1 MIEALD
7 IRVRG
12 IVQGVG
18 FRPFVYRLAR
28 RYIITGWVL
37 NDLDG
42 VFIHAEGE
50 GQLLDEFVTE
60 LHMDP
65 PAAAVVR
72 EVELKEVPL
81 QDCTAFEIRES
92 QAHDAEEGTL
102 VSADLGIC
110 DDCLRELFDPSDR
123 RHRYP
128 FINCTNCGPRF
139 TIIDELPYDRPAT
152 SMAPFKMCGA
162 CAREYADPSDRRFHA
177 QPDACSVCGPQ
188 VSWKVLGTLGPDGAC
203 RAPGPVASPDPD
215 DAPLG
220 APVEGAVREVLP
232 VASGP
237 DEARGRQERS
247 DAVFAAAVSLL
258 ARGGIVAVKGL
269 GGFHLAC
276 DAGNVAA
283 IAELR
288 RRKRRD
294 GKALAVMMADVDA
307 VRGVCMVSP
316 AEAKLLESAA
326 RPIVL
331 LKKRADASLAPG
343 LADALPELGVM
354 LPATP
359 VQALLIHDF
368 HEVTGENM
376 LVMTSGNVH
385 DEPIVVDN
393 GEACA
398 KLAGIADAVLGND
411 RPILARYD
419 DSVVRVLDLGGAD
432 AHGEPNL
439 AVQFIRRARG
449 YAPVPIALT
458 DGKRPAG
465 QANSAGAPGELL
477 PATAGGHPAGAPV
490 GFAVAGAPTKAPT
503 VFAAGSEQKNTFTY
517 ARDGQAYVSQHI
529 GDMEDADVY
538 DAWLESK
545 ARFEKLFDLAPDVLA
560 CDMHPEYLASKW
572 AREQALRD
580 GLPLVEVQHHHA
592 HIASVLGEH
601 GLYGPAI
608 GVAFDGTGFGADG
621 AIWGGE
627 VLLANQ
633 ADYERFA
640 NFTYLP
646 MPGGA
651 ACVKHP
657 LRMAY
662 GMLWAFDLLDHPGAQ
677 TALDALGGQA
687 GVCEQMIESGLNTP
701 HTSSVGRL
709 FDAVSALLGVCVEPT
724 YEGEPA
730 ILLDAARAAASHAPA
745 SATASPGSDRQVV
758 ERYAI
763 AITKNAATGAS
774 TAHDTSVVLL
784 DAEPTVRA
792 ALDDLVAGVA
802 VGEIA
807 QRFHDALVE
816 AIVQVAELARA
827 MYGIR
832 LVALSGGC
840 FMNRYLVEQ
849 STVRL
854 GQAGFTVA
862 LNASL
867 PPNDGCVSYGQAV
880 IASQSR
886 T

>member
-50 GQLLDEFVTE
+50 GKLLDEFVTE
-60 LHMDP
+60 LHMNP
-65 PAAAVVR
+65 PTAAVVR

-81 QDCTAFEIRES
+81 QDCVAFEIRES
-92 QAHDAEEGTL
+92 QVEDANEGTL
-102 VSADLGIC
+102 VSADLGMC
-110 DDCLRELFDPSDR
+110 DDCARELFDPADR
-123 RHRYP
+123 RYRYP

-139 TIIDELPYDRPAT
+139 TIIDSLPYDRPAT
-152 SMAPFKMCGA
+152 SMRAFAMCDE
-162 CAREYADPSDRRFHA
+162 CAREYDDPADRRFHA
-177 QPDACSVCGPQ
+177 QPDACFVCGPS
-188 VSWKVLGTLGPDGAC
+188 VSWIPLSAASRPSAELEAREQSDSVLGSA
-203 RAPGPVASPDPD
+203 
-215 DAPLG
+215 
-220 APVEGAVREVLP
+220 VE
-232 VASGP
+232 
-237 DEARGRQERS
+237 
-247 DAVFAAAVSLL
+247 LL
-258 ARGGIVAVKGL
+258 ALGGIVAVKGL
-269 GGFHLAC
+269 GGFHLVC
-276 DAGNVAA
+276 DASNPVA

-294 GKALAVMMADVDA
+294 GKALAVMVADVA
-307 VRGVCMVSP
+307 AAIKVCKVSP
-316 AEAKLLESAA
+316 EEAALLESAA

-331 LKKRADASLAPG
+331 LRKRSNAAITPG
-343 LADALPELGVM
+343 LADGLPELGVM

-359 VQALLIHDF
+359 VQALLMRDF
-368 HEVTGENM
+368 YEATGGNM

-385 DEPIVVDN
+385 DEPIVIDDA
-393 GEACA
+393 EACA
-398 KLAGIADAVLGND
+398 KLAGIADAVLGNNRD
-411 RPILARYD
+411 ILSRYD
-419 DSVVRVLDLGGAD
+419 DSVVRAVNLGGVNE
-432 AHGEPNL
+432 HGEPNV

-449 YAPVPIALT
+449 YAPVPI
-458 DGKRPAG
+458 
-465 QANSAGAPGELL
+465 GAPEG
-477 PATAGGHPAGAPV
+477 
-490 GFAVAGAPTKAPT
+490 VAT

-517 ARDGQAYVSQHI
+517 TRDGQAYLSQHI

-545 ARFEKLFDLAPDVLA
+545 ARFEKLFDLSAQVLA

-572 AREQALRD
+572 ARDEAPRT

-601 GLYGPAI
+601 GLEGPAI
-608 GVAFDGTGFGADG
+608 GFAFDGTGYGADG

-651 ACVKHP
+651 AAVKHP

-662 GMLWAFDLLDHPGAQ
+662 GMLWAFDLLDHPGACSLLE
-677 TALDALGGQA
+677 TLGDQA
-687 GVCEQMIESGLNTP
+687 AVFERMIEGGLNTP

-709 FDAVSALLGVCVEPT
+709 FDAVSALLGVCTEAT

-730 ILLDAARAAASHAPA
+730 ILLDAVRS
-745 SATASPGSDRQVV
+745 SDADWQP
-758 ERYAI
+758 YTI
-763 AITKNAATGAS
+763 AITKNSATETS

-784 DAEPTVRA
+784 DAEPAVRA
-792 ALDDLVAGVA
+792 LLDDMVAGVP
-802 VGEIA
+802 VDVISR
-807 QRFHDALVE
+807 RFHDAIIN
-816 AIVQVAELARA
+816 AIVQTAELVRA
-827 MYGIR
+827 MYDIN

-849 STVRL
+849 ATSRL
-854 GQAGFTVA
+854 GEAGFTVA

-880 IASQSR
+880 VANAAR
-886 T
+886 

>member
-37 NDLDG
+37 NDMDG

-50 GQLLDEFVTE
+50 PKLLDEFVTE

-65 PAAAVVR
+65 PAAAEVR

-81 QDCTAFEIRES
+81 QDCTKFEIRES
-92 QAHDAEEGTL
+92 LAEDAEEVTL

-110 DDCLRELFDPSDR
+110 DDCARELFDPADR
-123 RHRYP
+123 RYRYP

-139 TIIDELPYDRPAT
+139 TIIDSLPYDRPST
-152 SMAPFKMCGA
+152 SMRAFKMCDD
-162 CAREYADPSDRRFHA
+162 CAREYADPADRRFHA
-177 QPDACSVCGPQ
+177 QPDACFECGPK
-188 VSWKVLGTLGPDGAC
+188 VSWIPLPAGTDANLP
-203 RAPGPVASPDPD
+203 SD
-215 DAPLG
+215 D
-220 APVEGAVREVLP
+220 
-232 VASGP
+232 
-237 DEARGRQERS
+237 
-247 DAVFAAAVSLL
+247 VFAAAVKLL
-258 ARGGIVAVKGL
+258 AEGGIVAVKGL
-269 GGFHLAC
+269 GGFHLVC
-276 DAGNVAA
+276 DAGNAAA

-294 GKALAVMMADVDA
+294 GKALAVMVADA
-307 VRGVCMVSP
+307 ATARETCEVSSEE
-316 AEAKLLESAA
+316 EALLTSAA

-331 LKKRADASLAPG
+331 LRKRLDAPLTPG
-343 LADALPELGVM
+343 LADGLPELGIM

-368 HEVTGENM
+368 EQATGGNM

-385 DEPIVVDN
+385 DEPILVDDAQ
-393 GEACA
+393 ACD
-398 KLAGIADAVLGND
+398 KLSGIADAVLGNN
-411 RPILARYD
+411 RPILSRYD
-419 DSVVRVLDLGGAD
+419 DSVMRVLNLGGTD
-432 AHGEPNL
+432 AHGEPNV

-449 YAPVPIALT
+449 YAPVPMELQAAS
-458 DGKRPAG
+458 GKHA
-465 QANSAGAPGELL
+465 
-477 PATAGGHPAGAPV
+477 
-490 GFAVAGAPTKAPT
+490 

-517 ARDGQAYVSQHI
+517 AREGQAFVSQHI
-529 GDMEDADVY
+529 GDMEDADVF

-545 ARFEKLFDLAPDVLA
+545 GRFEKLFDLNPAVLA
-560 CDMHPEYLASKW
+560 CDAHPEYLASKW
-572 AREQALRD
+572 VRD
-580 GLPLVEVQHHHA
+580 EASNSGLPLVQVQHHHA

-601 GLYGPAI
+601 GLFGPAI
-608 GVAFDGTGFGADG
+608 GIAFDGTGYGADG

-640 NFTYLP
+640 NFSYVP

-651 ACVKHP
+651 AAVKHP

-662 GMLWAFDLLDHPGAQ
+662 GLLWAYDLLEHPGAQ
-677 TALDALGGQA
+677 AAIQALGQQA
-687 GVCEQMIESGLNTP
+687 AICEQMIEGGLNTP
-701 HTSSVGRL
+701 YTSSAGRL
-709 FDAVSALLGVCVEPT
+709 FDAVSALLGICVDPT
-724 YEGEPA
+724 YEGESA
-730 ILLDAARAAASHAPA
+730 IMLDAARPRENANPE
-745 SATASPGSDRQVV
+745 TDKLV
-758 ERYAI
+758 EQRYAV
-763 AITKNAATGAS
+763 AITKNAATEDS

-792 ALDDLVAGVA
+792 VLDDMVAGVS
-802 VGEIA
+802 VNEIS
-807 QRFHDALVE
+807 QRFHDAIVG

-827 MYGIR
+827 MYGIS
-832 LVALSGGC
+832 LVVLSGGC
-840 FMNRYLVEQ
+840 FMNRYLVER
-849 STVRL
+849 STELL
-854 GQAGFTVA
+854 GAAGFTVA

-880 IASQSR
+880 VACASR
-886 T
+886 

>member
-28 RYIITGWVL
+28 RYIINGWVL

-50 GQLLDEFVTE
+50 GALLDEFVTE
-60 LHMDP
+60 LHMNP

-81 QDCTAFEIRES
+81 QDCTTFEIRES
-92 QAHDAEEGTL
+92 QAEEADEGTL

-110 DDCLRELFDPSDR
+110 SDCLRELFDPADR
-123 RHRYP
+123 RYRYP

-139 TIIDELPYDRPAT
+139 TIIDSLPYDRPST
-152 SMAPFKMCGA
+152 SMASFTMCDD
-162 CAREYADPSDRRFHA
+162 CAREYADPADRRFHA
-177 QPDACSVCGPQ
+177 QPDACFDCGPR
-188 VSWKVLGTLGPDGAC
+188 VSWI
-203 RAPGPVASPDPD
+203 
-215 DAPLG
+215 PLATPSETSAG
-220 APVEGAVREVLP
+220 
-232 VASGP
+232 
-237 DEARGRQERS
+237 S
-247 DAVFAAAVSLL
+247 DSVFAAAVAML

-269 GGFHLAC
+269 GGFHLVC
-276 DAGNVAA
+276 DASSPVA

-294 GKALAVMMADVDA
+294 GKALAVMVADVDA
-307 VRGVCMVSP
+307 ARQVCDMSP
-316 AEAKLLESAA
+316 EEAALLESAA

-331 LKKRADASLAPG
+331 LRKRAGAIITPG
-343 LADALPELGVM
+343 LADKLPELGVM

-359 VQALLIHDF
+359 VQALLVHDF
-368 HEVTGENM
+368 REATGGGM

-385 DEPIVVDN
+385 DEPILTDDA
-393 GEACA
+393 EACE
-398 KLAGIADAVLGND
+398 KLAGVADAVLGNN
-411 RPILARYD
+411 RPILSRYD
-419 DSVVRVLDLGGAD
+419 DSVVRVLNLGGVNVQ
-432 AHGEPNL
+432 GEPNK

-449 YAPVPIALT
+449 YAPVPVPMMLGVRNGGRGVFSSRDEKTPLPPFLT
-458 DGKRPAG
+458 PC
-465 QANSAGAPGELL
+465 
-477 PATAGGHPAGAPV
+477 V
-490 GFAVAGAPTKAPT
+490 I
-503 VFAAGSEQKNTFTY
+503 FAAGPEQKNTFAY
-517 ARDGQAYVSQHI
+517 AREGQAFVSQHI

-545 ARFEKLFDLAPDVLA
+545 ARFEKLFDLAPRVLA
-560 CDMHPEYLASKW
+560 CDLHPEYLASKW
-572 AREQALRD
+572 ARSEAFKHN
-580 GLPLVEVQHHHA
+580 LPLTEVQHHHA

-608 GVAFDGTGFGADG
+608 GIAFDGTGYGPDG

-633 ADYERFA
+633 VDYERFA
-640 NFTYLP
+640 NFSYVP

-651 ACVKHP
+651 AAVKHP

-662 GMLWAFDLLDHPGAQ
+662 GVLWAFDLLDHPGAKA
-677 TALDALGGQA
+677 ALDALGDQVA
-687 GVCEQMIESGLNTP
+687 VCERMIESGLNTP

-709 FDAVSALLGVCVEPT
+709 FDAVSALLGICTEPT

-730 ILLDAARAAASHAPA
+730 ILLDAARTGQAPA
-745 SATASPGSDRQVV
+745 EPATAS
-758 ERYAI
+758 RYAV
-763 AITKNAATGAS
+763 AITKNAATETS

-784 DAEPTVRA
+784 DAEPTIRA
-792 ALDDLVAGVA
+792 VLDDLAADVPVA
-802 VGEIA
+802 EIA
-807 QRFHDALVE
+807 QRFHDALVD
-816 AIVQVAELARA
+816 AIVQVAELVRA
-827 MYGIR
+827 MYDIG

-840 FMNRYLVEQ
+840 FMNRYMVEQ
-849 STVRL
+849 ATARL
-854 GQAGFTVA
+854 GEAGFTVA

-880 IASQSR
+880 VASASR
-886 T
+886 